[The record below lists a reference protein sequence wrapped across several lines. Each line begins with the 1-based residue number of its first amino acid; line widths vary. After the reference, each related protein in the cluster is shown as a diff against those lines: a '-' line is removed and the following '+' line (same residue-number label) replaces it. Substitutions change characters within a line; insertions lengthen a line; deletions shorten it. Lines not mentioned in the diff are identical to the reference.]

1 MSDKIRIYKLAKDL
15 DLDYKDILKEAKD
28 LGIEAK
34 SHASTVTPDEAEI
47 ISESLK
53 EQEIVEDEEKET
65 QDSSEEQEPEEETA
79 DKQEQDFD
87 GEILNIKPGITTEEL
102 AEQISMDVDELI
114 EKYGEKEIVITA
126 SQRVNPK
133 DAKKVL
139 KDLGYRVQVEE
150 FAGSGEDIERT
161 NYKPRAPV
169 VTVMGHVD
177 HGKTQLLDT
186 IRNTKV
192 VAGERGG
199 ITQHIGASKVKVDD
213 KGEIVFIDTPGHEAF
228 TAMRARGAQITDL
241 VILVIAGDDG
251 VMPQTVEAINHA
263 RAAGV
268 PMIIAINK
276 KDLPAYNAENV
287 KTQLSQH
294 NVLTEDWGG
303 DIIAVEI
310 SAIENENIDEL
321 LEMVLLQA
329 EMLEL
334 TAPVDGPARGL
345 VIESELDKRMGP
357 TGTVLV
363 TEGTLR
369 TKDAFICGSSPGK
382 IKAMTDSSGQRV
394 KEAPPS
400 TPVKILG
407 FDEFP
412 NTGDTFEVVEDRTVA
427 RKLAEERKELLEKGK
442 RTEKEGFTLEDFQK
456 QVMADETKELKLVL
470 KADVSGSL
478 EAIKDA
484 VRKLETDEVSLDI
497 IHASVGGVTKK
508 DIMLASASDA
518 VIMGFNISAS
528 GSIKKE
534 AEREGIQ
541 IRTYRVIYE
550 IIEDIKK
557 ALEGLLEPEEKEV
570 TLGRAQVKKI
580 FNISGVGTIAG
591 CKVISGVIKRSG
603 SIRVLRDSRIV
614 YEGELESL
622 KRFQDDVSEVDEGY
636 ECGMSVENFND
647 IKTGDILES
656 FEIRTR
662 KRTLS

>member
-1 MSDKIRIYKLAKDL
+1 MSDKVRIYELASRL
-15 DLDYKDILKEAKD
+15 DIDYKEILKEARE
-28 LGIEAK
+28 LGIPAK
-34 SHASTVTPDEAEI
+34 SHASTVTLEESQI
-47 ISESLK
+47 ISESFK
-53 EQEIVEDEEKET
+53 EQEIVEDKKEAPDKEKDTVKAEKKEEKEFT
-65 QDSSEEQEPEEETA
+65 GEKVSINPGDTVQD
-79 DKQEQDFD
+79 
-87 GEILNIKPGITTEEL
+87 L
-102 AEQISMDVDELI
+102 AGQINMDVDELI
-114 EKYGEKEIVITA
+114 EKYNDKDIVVTA
-126 SQRVNPK
+126 NQRVNTEN
-133 DAKKVL
+133 ANKVL
-139 KDLGYRVQVEE
+139 EGLGFRVKVDQFTGSKGDIKRQEYR
-150 FAGSGEDIERT
+150 S
-161 NYKPRAPV
+161 RAPV

-186 IRNTKV
+186 IRNTNV

-199 ITQHIGASKVKVDD
+199 ITQHIGASKVKVKDR
-213 KGEIVFIDTPGHEAF
+213 GEIVFIDTPGHEVF
-228 TAMRARGAQITDL
+228 TAMRARGAQITDI
-241 VILVIAGDDG
+241 VILIIAGDDG

-263 RAAGV
+263 RAAEV
-268 PMIIAINK
+268 PMIVAINK
-276 KDLPAYNAENV
+276 KDLPAYDAEKV
-287 KTQLSQH
+287 KTQLTQH

-303 DIIAVEI
+303 DVIAVGI
-310 SAIENENIDEL
+310 SATQNDNVDEL
-321 LEMVLLQA
+321 LEMVLLQS

-334 TAPVDGPARGL
+334 KAPVDGPARGL
-345 VIESELDKRMGP
+345 VIESEMDKRMGP

-363 TEGTLR
+363 TEGTLK
-369 TKDAFICGSSPGK
+369 TKDAFICGSVPGK
-382 IKAMTDSSGQRV
+382 IKAMTDSSGKRV
-394 KEAPPS
+394 KQAPPS

-412 NTGDTFEVVEDRTVA
+412 NTGDTFEVVEARTVA
-427 RKLAEERKELLEKGK
+427 RDIAEERKEQLAKGA

-456 QVMADETKELKLVL
+456 QLMADEAKELKLVL

-484 VRKLETDEVSLDI
+484 VRKLKTEEVTLDI
-497 IHASVGGVTKK
+497 IHDSVGGVTKK
-508 DIMLASASDA
+508 DIMLSSASGA
-518 VIMGFNISAS
+518 VIMGFNVSAS

-580 FNISGVGTIAG
+580 FNVSGVGTVAG
-591 CKVISGVIKRSG
+591 CKVISGVVQRSV

-614 YEGELESL
+614 YEGDLDSL
-622 KRFQDDVSEVDEGY
+622 KRFKEDVSEVDEGY
-636 ECGMSVENFND
+636 ECGMKVESFND

-656 FEIRTR
+656 FKIETR